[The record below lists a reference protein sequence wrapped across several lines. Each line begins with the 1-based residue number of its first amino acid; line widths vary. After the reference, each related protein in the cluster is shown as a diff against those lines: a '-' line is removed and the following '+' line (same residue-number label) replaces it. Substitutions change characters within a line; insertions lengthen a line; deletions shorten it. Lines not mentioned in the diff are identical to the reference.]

1 MSSDP
6 QAYIDLQHR
15 ILRVKA
21 IFTEELTDALNLI
34 QVECPILTRVGDGTQ
49 DNLSGYEKAV
59 QVRVKEIPEAEFE
72 VVHSLAKWKR
82 KTLGD
87 HNFPVGQGI
96 VANMRALR
104 VEDTLDNIHSIY
116 VDQWDWERVIAPV
129 DRCLEYLQSTV
140 RSLYEVLRQTE
151 RRVCAEFPD
160 ITPVL
165 PASIKFLHAEQLLE
179 RYPELDPKSRERA
192 AVKEFG
198 AVFLIGIGC
207 KLSHGDCHDVRAADY
222 DDWSTP
228 VLVNSHEIG
237 FPAFDGAKASANAA
251 LQLQG
256 LNGDILVYN
265 PTLDDVLE
273 LSSMGIRVDKEA
285 LCRQLEMTGANDRLQ
300 QAWHQSLLNGDLPQT
315 IGGGIGQ
322 SRMVMFMLRKRHIG
336 EVQCSVWTSEIA
348 KQCSLL

>member
-1 MSSDP
+1 MSCDP
-6 QAYIDLQHR
+6 QAYIDLQAR
-15 ILRVKA
+15 IVRVRA
-21 IFTEELTDALNLI
+21 IFTEELTKALNLI

-49 DNLSGYEKAV
+49 DNLSGFEKAV
-59 QVRVKEIPEAEFE
+59 QVRVKEIPEAEYE

-87 HNFPVGQGI
+87 HKFPVGLGI
-96 VANMRALR
+96 VTNMRALR
-104 VEDTLDNIHSIY
+104 VEETLDNIHSIY
-116 VDQWDWERVIAPV
+116 VDQWDWERVIAPE

-140 RSLYEVLRQTE
+140 RSLYEALRQTE

-165 PASIKFLHAEQLLE
+165 PASIKFLHTEQLLQ
-179 RYPELDPKSRERA
+179 RYPELDPKSRERE

-207 KLSHGDCHDVRAADY
+207 KLSHGDHHDVRAADY

-228 VLVNSHEIG
+228 VSIHSPEIG
-237 FPAFDGAKASANAA
+237 FPILGGAKASVNAA
-251 LQLQG
+251 VSLQG

-265 PTLDDVLE
+265 PILDDVLE

-285 LCRQLEMTGANDRLQ
+285 LCRQLEMTGTNDRLQ
-300 QAWHQSLLNGDLPQT
+300 YTWHQSLLNGDLPQT

-322 SRMVMFMLRKRHIG
+322 SRMVMFMLRKKHVG
-336 EVQCSVWTSEIA
+336 EVQCSVWPSEA
-348 KQCSLL
+348 MKQYSLL